1 MSESTSAADNL
12 LTEHLTYRPITLIDD
27 VINSINELSFKAI
40 NAIEKG
46 LLTADPAN
54 IGFKIPANTPPDVA
68 NETLEKCKHE
78 IENGVHQFET
88 LFEAK
93 IDKNFDILEIFA
105 LRNMLSVPE
114 ELRDWMRLSHYEGL
128 NMVEYK
134 DAPDVDAV
142 LQQRRKYRET
152 AKLHALLEAE
162 KAKNEATLRSLRKL
176 VLNQRAP
183 GTKTEPDADVE
194 MEGQNQSPLPG
205 DYPTF
210 AFLRNKGDLGS
221 EGQPITTATSFALG
235 QAGGLKSLLE
245 NVEPRLKELGEGS
258 VETKDEKTF
267 RRERLEFIEKETKR
281 HLENVRGLELGEQGV
296 VRDGEWQGEGRTLG
310 KGEVESLERV
320 VGIVGGAT
328 EGDPMDEGS

>member
-1 MSESTSAADNL
+1 
-12 LTEHLTYRPITLIDD
+12 
-27 VINSINELSFKAI
+27 
-40 NAIEKG
+40 
-46 LLTADPAN
+46 
-54 IGFKIPANTPPDVA
+54 
-68 NETLEKCKHE
+68 
-78 IENGVHQFET
+78 
-88 LFEAK
+88 
-93 IDKNFDILEIFA
+93 
-105 LRNMLSVPE
+105 
-114 ELRDWMRLSHYEGL
+114 
-128 NMVEYK
+128 MVEYK

>member
-1 MSESTSAADNL
+1 
-12 LTEHLTYRPITLIDD
+12 
-27 VINSINELSFKAI
+27 
-40 NAIEKG
+40 
-46 LLTADPAN
+46 
-54 IGFKIPANTPPDVA
+54 
-68 NETLEKCKHE
+68 
-78 IENGVHQFET
+78 
-88 LFEAK
+88 
-93 IDKNFDILEIFA
+93 
-105 LRNMLSVPE
+105 MLSVPE

-128 NMVEYK
+128 NLVEYK
-134 DAPDVDAV
+134 DAPDVEAV

-176 VLNQRAP
+176 VLNQGAP
-183 GTKTEPDADVE
+183 GTKTEPEADVE
-194 MEGQNQSPLPG
+194 MEGQNRSLPE

-210 AFLRNKGDLGS
+210 AFLRNKGDLSG

-235 QAGGLKSLLE
+235 QAGGLNSLLE
-245 NVEPRLKELGEGS
+245 NLEPRLEVLGEGNAQT
-258 VETKDEKTF
+258 EEEKTF